1 MIFLVSMYVGNV
13 GFCFVFIL
21 YRGILVPL
29 KMIWLLNQSAV
40 FDLGEKF
47 MVLRVNTLNSGYYK
61 EQGCISGHKPE
72 GKNCNQEKVYHCT
85 AAKSQNYW
93 EGRSCSILLD
103 QNQRKAIYLILW
115 WNCFVH
121 QIVMSSPAF

>member
-13 GFCFVFIL
+13 GFCFIFIL

-29 KMIWLLNQSAV
+29 KTIWLLNQSAV

-72 GKNCNQEKVYHCT
+72 GKNCNQVHF
-85 AAKSQNYW
+85 
-93 EGRSCSILLD
+93 CSFSGF
-103 QNQRKAIYLILW
+103 
-115 WNCFVH
+115 FV
-121 QIVMSSPAF
+121 VLSSDLG